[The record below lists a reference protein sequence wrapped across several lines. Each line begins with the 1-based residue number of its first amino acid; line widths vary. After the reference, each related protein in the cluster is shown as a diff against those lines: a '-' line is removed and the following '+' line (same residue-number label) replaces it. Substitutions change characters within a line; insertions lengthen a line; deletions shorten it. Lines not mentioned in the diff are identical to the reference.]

1 VTVVGGLSRRGRA
14 VDVDALYARHH
25 DHLLLFLVRRTAD
38 ADVALDLWA
47 ETFAQAVAGQHRFR
61 GTTEGE
67 AAAWLYSIARR
78 QLALYLRRGSAERRA
93 LQKLGLERPPDHQ
106 ELLAEIEERARLD
119 VLRSE
124 LAVALAT
131 LSEPVRD
138 AVRLRVVDEQPYPE
152 IARTLKIS
160 EQAARARVS
169 RGLAALAGVLDTTHS
184 LEGTA

>member
-1 VTVVGGLSRRGRA
+1 MVKGLSLRGRA

-25 DHLLLFLVRRTAD
+25 DDLLLFLVRRTAD
-38 ADVALDLWA
+38 AEVALDLWA
-47 ETFAQAVAGQHRFR
+47 ETFAQAVAGHHRFR
-61 GTTEGE
+61 GTSEAE
-67 AAAWLYSIARR
+67 AAAWLYTIARR

-93 LQKLGLERPPDHQ
+93 LEKLGLERPPADQ

-131 LSEPVRD
+131 LSEPVRE
-138 AVRLRVVDEQPYPE
+138 AVRRRVVDEQPYPE
-152 IARTLKIS
+152 IARALKIT

-169 RGLAALAGVLDTTHS
+169 RGLSALADVLESHPIQ
-184 LEGTA
+184 GTR